1 MEVVRGWPEEA
12 RLDLVVELAHDP
24 WLAETVQQFAL
35 SDPSEKVKWNVA
47 RMLSWYGFREKV
59 EHLLATLGDA
69 AFREARRTMRA
80 EEIPNSLWPRVVGL
94 YEKMYTET
102 AVPSERLGLLR
113 MMKEF
118 GAADVTERMK
128 AVLEGLEEEQL
139 KNGNEGGTKW
149 ALGEMRKTDPE
160 WVSIWLG
167 RIAPAGS
174 TRFGGWNEMVSGLP
188 TGEQE
193 RLLDEFSGAVLQPN
207 EKQGVLRLLGATTN
221 ERLALLAFEK
231 ACGIRRGLSSA
242 PGQDLKKWELFQ
254 QMEDLLRAI
263 APKIL
268 LTGLSGKLHED
279 AEATELEVLTDVLAT
294 FNPDYDR
301 GADIGV

>member
-1 MEVVRGWPEEA
+1 
-12 RLDLVVELAHDP
+12 
-24 WLAETVQQFAL
+24 VQQFAL

-231 ACGIRRGLSSA
+231 ACGICSSKWRICSEPAHRRFCSPDCLGNST
-242 PGQDLKKWELFQ
+242 KTRKQ
-254 QMEDLLRAI
+254 QSWR
-263 APKIL
+263 
-268 LTGLSGKLHED
+268 
-279 AEATELEVLTDVLAT
+279 
-294 FNPDYDR
+294 Y
-301 GADIGV
+301 